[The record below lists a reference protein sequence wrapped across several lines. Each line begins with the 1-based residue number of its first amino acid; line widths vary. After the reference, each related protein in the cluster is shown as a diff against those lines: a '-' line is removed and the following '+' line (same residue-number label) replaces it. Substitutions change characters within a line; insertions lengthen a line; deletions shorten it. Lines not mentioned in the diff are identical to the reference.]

1 MRRILVT
8 SALPYA
14 NGPLHLGHLV
24 EYTQTDI
31 WVRHQKMA
39 GNECFYVC
47 ADDTHG
53 TPIMLRAQSEGI
65 TPEELIARVG
75 AEHAADFAAFGIDF
89 DHFHSTNAPENRART
104 EQIFQSLDAAGHIAR
119 RTIRQ
124 AYDAKAGMFLPDR
137 YVKGTCPR
145 CKAADQYGDSCE
157 KCGATYSP
165 SELIDPVS
173 AVSGTTPEERD
184 SEHLFFQLGHF
195 EALLKDWV
203 RSGTVDAGVANK
215 LDEWFTAGLRDWD
228 ISRDA
233 PYFGFGIPG
242 APGKF
247 FYVWLDAPIGYIGS
261 FDALS
266 AKRGVDIAATHD
278 EFWGAEG
285 ARASGT
291 ELYHF
296 IGKDILYFHALFWPA
311 VLNGAGMRTPNGVF
325 VHGFLTVNGQ
335 KMSKSRGTFITA
347 RQYLDLLPAE
357 PLRFYFASKLTS
369 GLDDMDLSLEDFTS
383 RFNAEVVGKV
393 VNIGSRCAGF
403 LTRSFE
409 GRLASSLPEPA
420 LFAEFAAARPRIQGL
435 YEARDYAAAVREVMA
450 LADKA
455 NQYIDTQKP
464 WLLAKDPARA
474 AEVHAVCT
482 QGLNLFRSLV
492 GFLKP
497 VMPNLAAG
505 AEAFLQSPISRWEQL
520 DTPLLDHAIRAYE
533 ALATRLDAKLVA
545 QLVVTPPTVSEPI
558 AEAKP
563 AQGTAESREQARSHK
578 AGAASKESG
587 ASQDAKAAAPTAVAN
602 AGAAAG
608 ATPEIDLEALMKV
621 ELRVAEV
628 LEASAVEGSDKL
640 LKLRVSLGTSADG
653 TAIDRTIFSGIR
665 SAYAPEQLVG
675 RQVVIVANLKPRK
688 MRFGTSEGMV
698 LAAENGTGGIFVLSP
713 DAGAVTGS
721 LIK

>member
-31 WVRHQKMA
+31 WVRHQKLA
-39 GNECFYVC
+39 GNECYYVC

-195 EALLKDWV
+195 EPLLKEWV
-203 RSGTVDAGVANK
+203 RSGTVDSGVANK

-266 AKRGVDIAATHD
+266 AKRGVDVAATHD

-285 ARASGT
+285 ARKAGT

-311 VLNGAGMRTPNGVF
+311 VLNGASMRTPNGVF

-357 PLRFYFASKLTS
+357 PLRFYFASKLTP

-409 GRLASSLPEPA
+409 GRLAASLPEPA
-420 LFAEFAAARPRIQGL
+420 LFAEFAAARPRIQAL
-435 YEARDYAAAVREVMA
+435 YEARDYAAAVREVMM

-474 AEVHAVCT
+474 QEVQAVCT

-505 AEAFLQSPISRWEQL
+505 AEAFLQAPLSRWEQL
-520 DTPLLDHAIRAYE
+520 DTPLLDHAIRTYE
-533 ALATRLDAKLVA
+533 ALATRLDSKVVA
-545 QLVVTPPTVSEPI
+545 QLVVTPPTVSEPA

-563 AQGTAESREQARSHK
+563 AQSKAAQEQTSAPKEGGAKK
-578 AGAASKESG
+578 AGPSSQSASIS
-587 ASQDAKAAAPTAVAN
+587 TA
-602 AGAAAG
+602 
-608 ATPEIDLEALMKV
+608 TTSSPEEIDLEALMKV
-621 ELRVAEV
+621 DLRVAEV
-628 LEASAVEGSDKL
+628 LEASTVEGSDKL
-640 LKLRVSLGTSADG
+640 LKLRVSLGTNAEG
-653 TAIDRTIFSGIR
+653 TVIERTIFSGIR

-698 LAAENGTGGIFVLSP
+698 LAAENGAGGIFVLSP